1 MFLERWAVVLSS
13 DVCISLDEC
22 HDFTNMRWL
31 MFLEIRVCGFLSNV
45 NYHYDDCTMK
55 MWNYGYSRKQ
65 EFVLSSNCFCTFKS
79 ETKIK
84 VYLLNPMIK
93 MQIFRVTIHPVLYFP
108 VSRVSKKISF
118 KDDMECIA
126 ILRDSWMIH
135 DTFWR
140 KQISRTSYFGMKSD
154 ANKEGSVMKCI
165 TLKLLSWRSFV
176 FSWEFIRFLCIG
188 QLFICTLNN
197 KNFT

>member
-1 MFLERWAVVLSS
+1 MLVVWIIKWMNYYIMYEFEIWDIRLKYGSFS
-13 DVCISLDEC
+13 CCNTPCLL
-22 HDFTNMRWL
+22 FT
-31 MFLEIRVCGFLSNV
+31 
-45 NYHYDDCTMK
+45 
-55 MWNYGYSRKQ
+55 
-65 EFVLSSNCFCTFKS
+65 
-79 ETKIK
+79 
-84 VYLLNPMIK
+84 
-93 MQIFRVTIHPVLYFP
+93 

-154 ANKEGSVMKCI
+154 ANKDASVMKCI
-165 TLKLLSWRSFV
+165 TLKLFRWRIFV